1 MRRVIAISLALITAA
16 LATACGSLSPGR
28 FTPGAPPIKVGV
40 LHSRTGTM
48 SLSENTVAE
57 AELLAIEQ
65 INRRGGIALNGQHR
79 PLVAIEEDGAS
90 EPKIFAA
97 KAAQLIDRD
106 QVSVIFGGW
115 TSSSRKAMAPVVE
128 QRNTLLFYPVQF
140 EGLECSR
147 NIVYGGS
154 TPNQQAE
161 PAIEWLLSNKGT
173 RYFLLGSDYVYPRS
187 ANQQIRA
194 QLQGRAQI
202 AGEHY
207 VRLGESN
214 LEPVLDLI
222 QHALPEGGVIINTL
236 NGDSNVAF
244 FKGLATHNMDRRHN
258 VKVMSFSVSEEEVAS
273 IGPKAM
279 QGTYAAWSFFNS
291 LPTTAAKRFNRDFQ
305 NTYGPHRVTNDPA
318 EAAYSLVMLWAQAVQ
333 RAGSLQTDRVRQALI
348 GLRYAAPQGE
358 VTVEPNLHLRKR
370 SLIGEVMPNG
380 EFRILRDFG
389 IIKPL
394 PWGSQAAGT
403 ATTVPRC
410 DWRDRRPNAQ
420 APQS

>member
-1 MRRVIAISLALITAA
+1 MELMRRLPPISLTLITMA
-16 LATACGSLSPGR
+16 LTTACGSPAR
-28 FTPGAPPIKVGV
+28 FTPGAAPIKVGV

-65 INRRGGIALNGQHR
+65 INRRGGIVVNGQHR
-79 PLVAIEEDGAS
+79 RLVAIEEDGAS
-90 EPKIFAA
+90 EPKTFAA

-106 QVSVIFGGW
+106 QVAVVFGGW
-115 TSSSRKAMAPVVE
+115 TSSSRKAMAPVFE

-161 PAIEWLLSNKGT
+161 PAIEWLLSNKNT

-207 VRLGESN
+207 VRLGDGN

-222 QHALPEGGVIINTL
+222 QRALPEGGVIINTL
-236 NGDSNVAF
+236 NAVSY
-244 FKGLATHNMDRRHN
+244 THL
-258 VKVMSFSVSEEEVAS
+258 
-273 IGPKAM
+273 
-279 QGTYAAWSFFNS
+279 T
-291 LPTTAAKRFNRDFQ
+291 LPTKA
-305 NTYGPHRVTNDPA
+305 
-318 EAAYSLVMLWAQAVQ
+318 
-333 RAGSLQTDRVRQALI
+333 
-348 GLRYAAPQGE
+348 
-358 VTVEPNLHLRKR
+358 
-370 SLIGEVMPNG
+370 
-380 EFRILRDFG
+380 
-389 IIKPL
+389 
-394 PWGSQAAGT
+394 
-403 ATTVPRC
+403 
-410 DWRDRRPNAQ
+410 
-420 APQS
+420 

>member
-1 MRRVIAISLALITAA
+1 MRRLPPISLALITMA
-16 LATACGSLSPGR
+16 LTTACGSPAR
-28 FTPGAPPIKVGV
+28 FTPGAAPIKVGV

-65 INRRGGIALNGQHR
+65 INRRGGIVVNGQHR
-79 PLVAIEEDGAS
+79 RLVAIEEDGAS
-90 EPKIFAA
+90 EPKTFAA

-106 QVSVIFGGW
+106 QVAVVFGGW
-115 TSSSRKAMAPVVE
+115 TSSSRKAMAPVFE

-161 PAIEWLLSNKGT
+161 PAIEWLLSNKNT

-207 VRLGESN
+207 VRLGDGN

-222 QHALPEGGVIINTL
+222 QRALPKGGVIINTL

-244 FKGLATHNMDRRHN
+244 FKGLATRNMDRRHN
-258 VKVMSFSVSEEEVAS
+258 VRVMSFSVSEEEVAA
-273 IGPKAM
+273 IGPKTM
-279 QGTYAAWSFFNS
+279 RGTYAAWSFFHS
-291 LPTTAAKRFNRDFQ
+291 LPTAAAKRFNRDFQ

-370 SLIGEVMPNG
+370 SLIGEVQPNG

-389 IIKPL
+389 VIKPL
-394 PWGSQAAGT
+394 PWGSRPAGA

-410 DWRDRRPNAQ
+410 DWRDPRPNNQ
-420 APQS
+420 APQT